1 MCFLLR
7 RYEHACHEAS
17 AQRNV
22 KFTGTFTLRIS
33 PKTTSCR
40 RIVKDVGMDSRALVG
55 KTLPLLLWCS
65 FIYKINYRLFSSFVR
80 NEFFFN
86 DGSFLSRKEIGFI
99 IQNRAVTIFHGS
111 ICKQDFALRN
121 VVPLVSFLPVLRTR
135 LDRAWPLFPW
145 EDSGSL
151 WPFKYVTQKSAAT
164 SSAYWRHMQSYSMLK
179 IWNLE
184 MFY

>member
-1 MCFLLR
+1 M
-7 RYEHACHEAS
+7 
-17 AQRNV
+17 
-22 KFTGTFTLRIS
+22 KFTGAFTLRIS
-33 PKTTSCR
+33 PKTPSCR
-40 RIVKDVGMDSRALVG
+40 RNVKDVGMDSWALVG
-55 KTLPLLLWCS
+55 KTLPPLVWCS
-65 FIYKINYRLFSSFVR
+65 FIYKINRLFVR
-80 NEFFFN
+80 NEFFLN
-86 DGSFLSRKEIGFI
+86 DGSFLSKKEIDFI

-121 VVPLVSFLPVLRTR
+121 VPLVSFLPVLRTR
-135 LDRAWPLFPW
+135 LDLAWPLFLW